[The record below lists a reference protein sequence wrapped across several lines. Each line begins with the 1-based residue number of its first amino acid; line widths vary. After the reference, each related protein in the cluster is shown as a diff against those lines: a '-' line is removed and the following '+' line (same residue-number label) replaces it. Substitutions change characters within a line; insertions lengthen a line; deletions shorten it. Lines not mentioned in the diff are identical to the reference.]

1 MNGWLPR
8 SLLLLGLL
16 GASAG
21 CAADRG
27 GDFAAGMTAMMQGDY
42 AEAYC
47 RWKPLADRGHVEA
60 QYNLAWLYANGNG
73 MRVSIE
79 RALEWWM
86 KAADKGHADAQFAVA
101 LAYTTGE
108 GMRPDLDEAV
118 RWYLMAARQGHGDAR
133 DILVRLNGDPSVSLL
148 DDHPELAREPWFGW
162 SARVE
167 GERINARGGPGTEH
181 PVVAQLDQAAPLR
194 VVGERGDW
202 YMVILPPEADSRMAW
217 VYKPL
222 VRAVD
227 G

>member
-1 MNGWLPR
+1 MSGWLPR
-8 SLLLLGLL
+8 NLLLVGLL
-16 GASAG
+16 TGSAG

-27 GDFAAGMTAMMQGDY
+27 GNFEVGMAAMLKGDY

-47 RWKPLADRGHVEA
+47 HWKPLADRGHVEA
-60 QYNLAWLYANGNG
+60 QYNLGWLYANGNG
-73 MRVSIE
+73 MRVSIKL
-79 RALEWWM
+79 ALEWWM
-86 KAADKGHADAQFAVA
+86 KAAAQGYGDAQFAVA

-118 RWYLMAARQGHGDAR
+118 RWYLIAARQGHVDAR
-133 DILVRLNGDPSVSLL
+133 EILLRLNGDPSLSLIE
-148 DDHPELAREPWFGW
+148 DHPELAGEPWFGW
-162 SARVE
+162 TARVE
-167 GERINARGGPGTEH
+167 GERINVRGGPGTEH
-181 PVVAQLDQAAPLR
+181 PVVAQLEQATPLR

-202 YMVILPPEADSRMAW
+202 YMVILPVEAQSRMAW